1 MVETLLLNHEVY
13 VTDWSDARDV
23 PPADGP
29 FHLDDYVAHV
39 QEFIH
44 YIGADNLHVLA
55 VCQATV
61 PVLAAIS
68 LLASAREPT
77 PKSLI
82 LMGGPLDARCSATA
96 VNLFPATQSLQ
107 WFQENLIHTVPDHYP
122 GAGRKVYPSFLQ
134 QAGLAAMQPD
144 RHASSHWGCYLD
156 MVRGDVKCA
165 EARQRSCQE
174 YGALL
179 DMAAEY
185 YLETVQIVFQEFRL
199 ARGNWSVRGQSV
211 RPQDIR
217 TTALLTIEGELDD
230 VSGRGQTQ
238 AAQDLCAGIATRHKR
253 HFTARQCG
261 HYDLFSGPHW
271 RTEVYPIVRDLIRQ
285 YDLFQWLP
293 MNRDS
298 RATLHVDPDPVR
310 RRRVPRAKHVQNL

>member
-1 MVETLLLNHEVY
+1 
-13 VTDWSDARDV
+13 
-23 PPADGP
+23 
-29 FHLDDYVAHV
+29 
-39 QEFIH
+39 
-44 YIGADNLHVLA
+44 
-55 VCQATV
+55 
-61 PVLAAIS
+61 
-68 LLASAREPT
+68 
-77 PKSLI
+77 
-82 LMGGPLDARCSATA
+82 
-96 VNLFPATQSLQ
+96 
-107 WFQENLIHTVPDHYP
+107 VPDNYP

-134 QAGLAAMQPD
+134 QAGLVAMHPE
-144 RHASSHWGCYLD
+144 RHASSHWDYYLD
-156 MVRGDVKCA
+156 IVRGDVKSA
-165 EARQRSCQE
+165 EAHQRSCNE

-185 YLETVQIVFQEFRL
+185 YLETVQTVF
-199 ARGNWSVRGQSV
+199 RGNWSVRGQSV

-238 AAQDLCAGIATRHKR
+238 AAQDLCAGIAERHKR

-298 RATLHVDPDPVR
+298 WATLHVDPDLVR
-310 RRRVPRAKHVQNL
+310 RRKVPRAKHAQNL

>member
-1 MVETLLLNHEVY
+1 MCRGAPAFVPGVRRA
-13 VTDWSDARDV
+13 ARY
-23 PPADGP
+23 G
-29 FHLDDYVAHV
+29 
-39 QEFIH
+39 
-44 YIGADNLHVLA
+44 GRVL
-55 VCQATV
+55 
-61 PVLAAIS
+61 S
-68 LLASAREPT
+68 
-77 PKSLI
+77 
-82 LMGGPLDARCSATA
+82 
-96 VNLFPATQSLQ
+96 
-107 WFQENLIHTVPDHYP
+107 
-122 GAGRKVYPSFLQ
+122 
-134 QAGLAAMQPD
+134 
-144 RHASSHWGCYLD
+144 
-156 MVRGDVKCA
+156 
-165 EARQRSCQE
+165 
-174 YGALL
+174 
-179 DMAAEY
+179 
-185 YLETVQIVFQEFRL
+185 VQIVFQEFRL